1 MQGRNR
7 HKNEHTD
14 TEREGAG
21 ETHWKIR
28 TDTHA
33 LPCVTCIA
41 AGELLSSTGSSAR
54 HGEDLQGWD
63 GEEAGVARQGG
74 SGREGL
80 HVCIQL
86 HFVVQQKLTQH
97 CKAPTRQKQEKHKGT
112 HHHSS
117 LLKSWLMP

>member
-1 MQGRNR
+1 MGLNKKRVKEVQVCMESRKMVQMSLLAGQKQR

-54 HGEDLQGWD
+54 HGDDLQGWD
-63 GEEAGVARQGG
+63 GRRQGCH
-74 SGREGL
+74 GRVGVGGRGYMYAYSFTL
-80 HVCIQL
+80 SYS
-86 HFVVQQKLTQH
+86 KN
-97 CKAPTRQKQEKHKGT
+97 
-112 HHHSS
+112 
-117 LLKSWLMP
+117 